1 MQWTNEKERQLLES
15 MEGVTKEIGDKHGL
29 GLINPDHPESY
40 YRLLCFLISYKTGTS
55 LYDIQHK
62 FSLFDFVAYLY
73 IVNKFTEET
82 QDSAPTSTPESR
94 DNHIMGMGMV

>member
-1 MQWTNEKERQLLES
+1 MEWTNEKERELIES
-15 MEGVTKEIGDKHGL
+15 MKGVAREVGDKNGL
-29 GLINPDHPESY
+29 GLITPEHTESY
-40 YRLLCFLISYKTGTS
+40 FRLLCFLISYKTGTS

-82 QDSAPTSTPESR
+82 KDSSPNATPESK
-94 DNHIMGMGMV
+94 DNSITGMGMV